1 MTDTEPTEKSQY
13 KRLKRGV
20 IRRRGRVR
28 LGRQIDGSE
37 NEGESIIRAQHSTPG
52 ELIWAN
58 EQGALVF
65 TKARYRVGESL
76 ALTLMLGDGPPLET
90 VGEVV
95 GVKKVEKHG
104 GYLAKF
110 IFFCPNPE
118 QVETIDDFLLRID
131 SVVAQE
137 MKMVL

>member
-1 MTDTEPTEKSQY
+1 MTGPEPTEKSQY
-13 KRLKRGV
+13 KMLKQRM
-20 IRRRGRVR
+20 IRRWGRVR
-28 LGRQIDGSE
+28 LGRQIEGSE
-37 NEGESIIRAQHSTPG
+37 IGGESIVRAQHSTPG
-52 ELIWAN
+52 ELIWVN

-65 TKARYRVGESL
+65 TKARHRVGESL

-95 GVKKVEKHG
+95 GVKKVEKHS

-110 IFFCPNPE
+110 IFLCPNPE
-118 QVETIDDFLLRID
+118 QVETIDDFLLKID

-137 MKMVL
+137 LEMVL